1 MEQDQSTL
9 VLRRF
14 SEHLHGATV
23 LTLHRDS
30 ARQGSAFGLDVVE
43 HLSAGGMLGHVLW
56 STSCSPTQVTAA
68 GCQRLRDAGLY
79 LVRLEL
85 DRRTRHREVATAV
98 QTLRRLGVLIECDL
112 DLFGGS
118 PRFATIRENLA
129 LLRAVGADGTV
140 PASVRFTSTDDAC
153 SPWLQ
158 AYRRCLADAVAPWL
172 GVAGLSV
179 QLAEAW
185 AELAVAERL
194 ALDLT
199 SVAAHRIALQRL
211 TLRCNTDLLKLVAA
225 SAADYEAAGATQRLD
240 ESRIRPR
247 CAELAARLLALR
259 NNLLVGD
266 GPALVAVRLTG

>member
-1 MEQDQSTL
+1 MEHDQSTL

-14 SEHLHGATV
+14 SEHLHGATI

-30 ARQGSAFGLDVVE
+30 ARQGSAFGLDVIE

-68 GCQRLRDAGLY
+68 DCQRLRDAGLY

-98 QTLRRLGVLIECDL
+98 QTLRRLGVLIEYDL

-118 PRFATIRENLA
+118 PRFATVRENLA
-129 LLRAVGADGTV
+129 LLRAVVADGTV

-158 AYRRCLADAVAPWL
+158 AYRRCLVEAVAPWL

-211 TLRCNTDLLKLVAA
+211 TLRCNTELLTLVAA
-225 SAADYEAAGATQRLD
+225 SSADYEAAGATRRLD
-240 ESRIRPR
+240 ESRIGPR